1 MQIELENCGRRF
13 NKEWIFRNLNYSF
26 NPGSKTAVLGQN
38 GSGKSTLL
46 SVLSGHMSTSEG
58 SVFYEH
64 EGAKIESE
72 EIYSHISFS
81 APYIDLIEEFTL
93 DEILKFHF
101 NFKPLMQNL
110 SLQEVPTLLGLEKSR
125 NKALK
130 YFSSGMRQR
139 TRLALA
145 CFEQNSILML
155 DEPTANLDV
164 QGIDW
169 YQKIIQDFG
178 ENKMIIVASNQSHEY
193 EFCHNFI
200 NIQDFKPSVSV

>member
-13 NKEWIFRNLNYSF
+13 NNEWIFRDLNYSF

-46 SVLSGHMSTSEG
+46 NVLSGHMSTSEG
-58 SVFYEH
+58 SVFYGRD
-64 EGAKIESE
+64 GAKIESE

-101 NFKPLMQNL
+101 SFKPLMQNL
-110 SLQEVPTLLGLEKSR
+110 SIQEVPTLLGLEKSR

-178 ENKMIIVASNQSHEY
+178 ENKMIIVASNQIHEY